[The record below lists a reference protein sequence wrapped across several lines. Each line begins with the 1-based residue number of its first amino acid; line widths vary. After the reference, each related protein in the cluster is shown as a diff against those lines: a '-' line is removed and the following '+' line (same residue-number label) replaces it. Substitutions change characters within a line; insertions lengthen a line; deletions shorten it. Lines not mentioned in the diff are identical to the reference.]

1 MPGPTSRVDHAV
13 FVDRYGR
20 RRRLVVGTG
29 LVVALALVAW
39 LAVMALA
46 VADVVGQ
53 ADASARPAID
63 APY

>member
-1 MPGPTSRVDHAV
+1 VDKAV

-29 LVVALALVAW
+29 LVVAVALVAW

-46 VADVVGQ
+46 LAGVVGQ
-53 ADASARPAID
+53 ADAVARPAID
-63 APY
+63 APN